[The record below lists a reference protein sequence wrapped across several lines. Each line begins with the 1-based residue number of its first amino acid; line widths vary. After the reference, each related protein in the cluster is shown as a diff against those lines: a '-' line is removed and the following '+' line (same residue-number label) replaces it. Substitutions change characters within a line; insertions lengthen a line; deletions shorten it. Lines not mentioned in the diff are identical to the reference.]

1 MPAVKTTKTKRSGT
15 KRAVPTKAT
24 KAAKGVTTTGGP
36 ARRKAPSPRT
46 LAARATRAKL
56 FGKGG
61 SSVPAKS
68 SGLAVDAEMMGIIE
82 AYAFG
87 DIWSRPGL
95 PLKTRS
101 LITVAMLTALYRT
114 DQLRAHVNAALN
126 LGIKPEQILEAILH
140 AGAYAG
146 LPTGANGKS
155 VALQVFRK
163 RGIVK
168 D

>member
-1 MPAVKTTKTKRSGT
+1 MSPAKRS
-15 KRAVPTKAT
+15 
-24 KAAKGVTTTGGP
+24 AAK
-36 ARRKAPSPRT
+36 KAPKKSART
-46 LAARATRAKL
+46 RAPSARTVAARATRAKL

-61 SSVPAKS
+61 SGVPPRS
-68 SGLAVDAEMMGIIE
+68 SGLAVDEAMQGIIE
-82 AYAFG
+82 DYAFG

-114 DQLRAHVNAALN
+114 DQLRAHINGALN
-126 LGIKPEQILEAILH
+126 IGVKPDQILETILH

-146 LPTGANGKS
+146 LPTGANGKA

-163 RGIVK
+163 RGIIK
-168 D
+168 E